1 MNITSF
7 DSDISM
13 QFVNEKS
20 LHGRL
25 AIFMNHVMR
34 KVLKRDLNKKERDKI
49 SFIVLDKE
57 HMELKYDNS
66 YIGVV
71 KLISMTKDFIFKQ

>member
-13 QFVNEKS
+13 QFVHEKS

-25 AIFMNHVMR
+25 AIFLNHVMT
-34 KVLKRDLNKKERDKI
+34 KVMKRDLIKKERDKI
-49 SFIVLDKE
+49 SFIVLDKDNI
-57 HMELKYDNS
+57 ELKYDNN